1 MGIKFN
7 AQLWSVK
14 RDHEDEVT
22 VILKVPASDAIKV
35 IGLPCQENLLVDISK
50 GGGSDTSGES

>member
-14 RDHEDEVT
+14 RDHEDEITIV
-22 VILKVPASDAIKV
+22 LKVPASDALKV
-35 IGLPCQENLLVDISK
+35 IGLPCQENLLVDVSK
-50 GGGSDTSGES
+50 GGESDPSGKG